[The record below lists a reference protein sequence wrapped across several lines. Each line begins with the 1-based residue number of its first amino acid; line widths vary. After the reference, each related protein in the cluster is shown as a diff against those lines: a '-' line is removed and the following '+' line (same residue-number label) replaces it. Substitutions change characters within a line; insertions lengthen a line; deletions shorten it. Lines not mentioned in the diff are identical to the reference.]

1 VPRASLIV
9 SLPRSPESLFLR
21 RSETAVT
28 EDPSKR
34 AQSGVRIA
42 EKAIFEPVNRQ
53 GSAARTV
60 AAVSNRRISRP
71 VQVVTVIRFRGA
83 PARQVDRRYKDKA
96 ASFYFSVL
104 LSVVIVNPNN
114 KFMKTTAPR
123 SRISTQ
129 SRKPSAS
136 SNGHVSGHEKIS
148 SRVTAWLKKPKQNLI
163 GDQWVPAASGK
174 LFDVFNPADGSV
186 LTRVPDSDKEDINRA
201 VRAARRAFESGPW
214 RRLTSSERGRLV
226 WKVGDLI
233 LENADE
239 LAELESLD
247 NGKPRTVA
255 RVADV
260 ALAADMFHYMAG
272 WATKI
277 EGNTIPIS
285 VIYAPGSQFHAFTL
299 REPVGVVGQII
310 PWNFPLL
317 MAAWKLAPAL
327 ATGNCVIL
335 KPAEQTPL
343 TALRLG
349 EILLAAGIPEGV
361 VNIVVGFGETAG
373 AALAAHDDVDKIAF
387 TGSTEIGKIIVR
399 AAAGNLK
406 KVSLELG
413 GKSPN
418 IIFKDSGD
426 LDTAIAG
433 AANAIFFNHGQCC
446 CAGSRLLVEREIFD
460 EVVEGV
466 AARAKKIKLG
476 PGLDATT
483 EMGPLVSE
491 EQLNRVTNYM
501 HQGKQA
507 GACYVTGGNRAGQS
521 GYFVRPTVIKDVK
534 PDMSIVREEIFG
546 PVVVAE
552 PFTKAEELITRANQ
566 TAYGLAAGIWTRDIS
581 KAHRIAA
588 ALKAGTVWINC
599 YNVFDS
605 ALPFGGYKQSGW
617 GREMG
622 HAVLEL
628 YTQTKA
634 VTVGL

>member
-1 VPRASLIV
+1 
-9 SLPRSPESLFLR
+9 
-21 RSETAVT
+21 
-28 EDPSKR
+28 
-34 AQSGVRIA
+34 
-42 EKAIFEPVNRQ
+42 
-53 GSAARTV
+53 
-60 AAVSNRRISRP
+60 
-71 VQVVTVIRFRGA
+71 
-83 PARQVDRRYKDKA
+83 
-96 ASFYFSVL
+96 
-104 LSVVIVNPNN
+104 
-114 KFMKTTAPR
+114 MKTTTSR

-129 SRKPSAS
+129 TRKPSRARS
-136 SNGHVSGHEKIS
+136 GNGSGNTETRIRPS
-148 SRVTAWLKKPKQNLI
+148 IAAWLKKPKQNLI
-163 GDQWVPAASGK
+163 GGEWSPAASGK
-174 LFDVFNPADGSV
+174 LFDVFNPADASV
-186 LTRVPDSDKEDINRA
+186 IARVPDSDKNDINRA
-201 VRAARRAFESGPW
+201 VTAARRAFESGPW
-214 RRLTSSERGRLV
+214 RRLTASERGKMV
-226 WKVGDLI
+226 WKIGDLI

-247 NGKPRTVA
+247 NGKPRTIA

-260 ALAADMFHYMAG
+260 PLAADMFHYMAG

-285 VIYAPGSQFHAFTL
+285 VPYAPGANFHAFTL

-327 ATGNCVIL
+327 AAGNCVVL

-349 EILLAAGIPEGV
+349 EILLDAGIPEGV
-361 VNIVVGFGETAG
+361 VNIVTGFGETAG
-373 AALAAHDDVDKIAF
+373 AALAAHDDVDKVAF
-387 TGSTEIGKIIVR
+387 TGSTDVGKIIVR

-418 IIFKDSGD
+418 IVFKDVGD
-426 LDTAIAG
+426 LDAAIAG

-446 CAGSRLLVEREIFD
+446 CAGSRLMAERDIFD

-466 AARAKKIKLG
+466 ANHARKIKLG
-476 PGLDATT
+476 PGLDDST

-491 EQLNRVTNYM
+491 EQLNRVSNYM
-501 HQGKQA
+501 HQGKKA
-507 GACYVTGGNRAGQS
+507 GACYVTGGDRAGQR

-534 PDMSIVREEIFG
+534 PNMSIVREEIFG

-552 PFTKAEELITRANQ
+552 PFTKAEELIPRANQ
-566 TAYGLAAGIWTRDIS
+566 TQYGLAAGVWTRDIS

-599 YNVFDS
+599 YNILDA

-622 HAVLEL
+622 HAVLEH

-634 VTVGL
+634 VVVGL